1 MSGGT
6 TLPRPRLAQA
16 TLLLASMLTIM
27 AGATISPAL
36 PAIQRAFGSG
46 PNTAVLVGLVLTMH
60 GLFIA
65 VGSPLIGAFA
75 DRYGRRWLL
84 LVSTVVYALAGGS
97 GFVLDSLVAIL
108 VGRAVLGLAVAGVMV
123 TVTALITDYY
133 EGNRRDTIL
142 GRQGA
147 FMSIG
152 GVVLLPLAGV
162 LADIGWRVPFLVYT
176 VALVLLPAMAFALPE
191 PDRRE
196 PTGDRPTSIDDLRQT
211 LARFP
216 LRTLALIVA
225 LGLVG
230 QIIFYMIPVRV
241 PFYLE
246 AQTGVSGSL
255 IGAALATS
263 TGAGGVASLLY
274 GRVRRFMSVIG
285 IVALTFAFMSIGYIV
300 IGVSGTFI
308 DIIAGLALAG
318 AGSGFLLTNLNAWI
332 AAVTSETVRGRA
344 LSVLTSAFFLGQ
356 FLSPLVVG
364 PVSDGVSLGATFL
377 GVGVAL
383 AGGAVAFALA
393 TVYVT
398 PPTESEPE
406 PIETPRSPNEHPTN
420 QLD

>member
-1 MSGGT
+1 MSGET
-6 TLPRPRLAQA
+6 ELPHPHLAQG

-36 PAIQRAFGSG
+36 PAIQREFANA
-46 PNTAVLVGLVLTMH
+46 PNAAVLVALVLTMH

-65 VGSPLIGAFA
+65 VGAPVIGALA

-84 LVSTVVYALAGGS
+84 LVSIVVYALAGGS
-97 GFVLDSLVAIL
+97 GFVLDSLVTIL
-108 VGRAVLGLAVAGVMV
+108 AGRAVLGLAVAGVMV

-133 EGNRRDTIL
+133 EENRRDTIL

-191 PDRRE
+191 PNRRE
-196 PTGDRPTSIDDLRQT
+196 PTGERLTSIDDLRRT
-211 LARFP
+211 LAQFP
-216 LRTLALIVA
+216 LGTLALITA

-230 QIIFYMIPVRV
+230 QIIFYVIPVQI

-246 AQTGVSGSL
+246 TRTGANSTM
-255 IGAALATS
+255 IGAALAVS

-274 GRVRRFMSVIG
+274 GCIRRSLSVLG
-285 IVALTFAFMSIGYIV
+285 IVALTFGFMSIGYAV
-300 IGVSGTFI
+300 IGVSGTVPGVVV
-308 DIIAGLALAG
+308 GLAVAG

-332 AAVTSETVRGRA
+332 AAVSPESVRGRA
-344 LSVLTSAFFLGQ
+344 LSALTSAFFLGQ
-356 FLSPLVVG
+356 FLSPLVVQ
-364 PVSDGVSLGATFL
+364 PVSDTLGLGTTF
-377 GVGVAL
+377 VGSGYCWRAERSCSRSQACL
-383 AGGAVAFALA
+383 SRHL
-393 TVYVT
+393 
-398 PPTESEPE
+398 PSRIPNP
-406 PIETPRSPNEHPTN
+406 PRSNSR
-420 QLD
+420 

>member
-6 TLPRPRLAQA
+6 ELPRPRLAQG

-36 PAIQRAFGSG
+36 PAIQREFATA
-46 PNTAVLVGLVLTMH
+46 PNAGVLVGLVLTMH

-65 VGSPLIGAFA
+65 VGSPIIGALA

-97 GFVLDSLVAIL
+97 GFVLDSLLAIL
-108 VGRAVLGLAVAGVMV
+108 ASRAVLGLAVAGVMV

-133 EGNRRDTIL
+133 DENRRDTIL

-152 GVVLLPLAGV
+152 GVVLLPLAGM

-176 VALVLLPAMAFALPE
+176 VAVALLPAMVFALPE
-191 PDRRE
+191 PNRRE
-196 PTGDRPTSIDDLRQT
+196 PTGDRPMSLDDLRQT
-211 LARFP
+211 LAVFP
-216 LRTLALIVA
+216 LRTLGLIAA

-230 QIIFYMIPVRV
+230 QIIFYMIPVQI

-246 AQTGVSGSL
+246 TQAGASGTV
-255 IGAALATS
+255 IGAALAAS

-274 GRVRRFMSVIG
+274 GRIRRSLSMIG
-285 IVALTFAFMSIGYIV
+285 IVALTFGFMSIGYTA
-300 IGVSGTFI
+300 IGVSRTVPSVVV
-308 DIIAGLALAG
+308 GLAIAG

-332 AAVTSETVRGRA
+332 AAVTPESVRGRA
-344 LSVLTSAFFLGQ
+344 LSALTSAFFLGQ
-356 FLSPLVVG
+356 FLSPLVVQ
-364 PVSDGVSLGATFL
+364 PVSDSLGLGTTFV
-377 GVGVAL
+377 GVGLLL
-383 AGGAVAFALA
+383 AGGATVFAF
-393 TVYVT
+393 VSVSVT
-398 PPTESEPE
+398 PPPKSEPAVQQQVDDR
-406 PIETPRSPNEHPTN
+406 TA
-420 QLD
+420 D

>member
-1 MSGGT
+1 MSGESE
-6 TLPRPRLAQA
+6 LPRPRLAQG

-36 PAIQRAFGSG
+36 PAIQWEFATA
-46 PNTAVLVGLVLTMH
+46 PNAGVLVGLVLTMH

-65 VGSPLIGAFA
+65 VGSPIIGALA

-97 GFVLDSLVAIL
+97 GFVLDSLIAIL
-108 VGRAVLGLAVAGVMV
+108 AGRAVLGLAVAGVMV

-133 EGNRRDTIL
+133 EENRRDTIL

-152 GVVLLPLAGV
+152 GVVLLPLAGM

-191 PDRRE
+191 PSRSE
-196 PTGDRPTSIDDLRQT
+196 PTGARPTSLDDLRQT
-211 LARFP
+211 LAEFP
-216 LRTLALIVA
+216 LGTLGLIAA

-230 QIIFYMIPVRV
+230 QIIFYMTPVQI

-246 AQTGVSGSL
+246 TRTGASGTV

-274 GRVRRFMSVIG
+274 GRVRRSLSVIG
-285 IVALTFAFMSIGYIV
+285 IVALTFGFMSIGYAV
-300 IGVSGTFI
+300 IGVSGTVPGVVV
-308 DIIAGLALAG
+308 GLAVAG

-332 AAVTSETVRGRA
+332 AAVTPESVRGRA
-344 LSVLTSAFFLGQ
+344 LSALTSAFFLGQ
-356 FLSPLVVG
+356 FLSPLVVQ
-364 PVSDGVSLGATFL
+364 PVSDTLGLGTTFVGAGVL
-377 GVGVAL
+377 L
-383 AGGAVAFALA
+383 AGGAISFALA
-393 TVYVT
+393 SVFVT
-398 PPTESEPE
+398 PPSKSESATQQQSMTEQ
-406 PIETPRSPNEHPTN
+406 PTD